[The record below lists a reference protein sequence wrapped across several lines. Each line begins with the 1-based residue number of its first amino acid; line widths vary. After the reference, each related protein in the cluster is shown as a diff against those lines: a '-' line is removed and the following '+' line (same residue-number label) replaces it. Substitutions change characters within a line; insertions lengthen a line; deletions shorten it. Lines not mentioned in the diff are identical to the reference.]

1 MASKNDN
8 SLATSFPKPKLT
20 TNATPDESSE
30 KNTLGATFAEFVL
43 PEKNPE
49 LEKIVAA
56 VEKGES
62 TLEGGALKI
71 LKLAENVCDLDKI
84 LSTLTEEICKR
95 TKSNAVPVLMYMAI
109 SEGLQHIF
117 NIGSGAAK
125 LDFTAIRYFYLIH

>member
-1 MASKNDN
+1 MASKNANHNN
-8 SLATSFPKPKLT
+8 SLGT
-20 TNATPDESSE
+20 
-30 KNTLGATFAEFVL
+30 TFAEFVL

-49 LEKIVAA
+49 LEKIVEA

-62 TLEGGALKI
+62 TLERGADKI
-71 LKLAENVCDLDKI
+71 LKLAEKVCDVDKI

-95 TKSNAVPVLMYMAI
+95 TEHNAVPIFVYMAI

-125 LDFTAIRYFYLIH
+125 LDFTAIRYFYPNA